1 MEEKVMKDCKVL
13 ALCSQKGG
21 VGKTTSCVNLAV
33 GLAKAGK
40 KVLVIDNDP
49 QGSMTASLGYHNP
62 DELPITLAT
71 ILTKIVEDELFENTL
86 GILHHQEGIDLI
98 PANIELSG
106 MEVSLVNIMSRELVL
121 KGYSQEQCAASMQVA
136 RTTVQRIYEI
146 ARKKI
151 ADALIDGHP
160 LKIEGGDF
168 RICDGQSGNCSFGG
182 CYKQEIYKKY
192 AAEKGEGI
200 MRIAVTYEN
209 GQIFQHFGHTETF
222 KIYDVEE
229 GKVVHSEVVDTN
241 GSGHGALAGVLNALN
256 ADVLI
261 CGGIGGGAQ
270 TALAAA
276 GIKLFGGVSGDADE
290 AVEAFINETLEYNP
304 DVKCSHH
311 EHNHGEG
318 HTCGEH
324 GCGSHSC
331 H

>member
-1 MEEKVMKDCKVL
+1 MPRPVKCRKVCHFPQILEFLPADDTEKKTPIVL
-13 ALCSQKGG
+13 T
-21 VGKTTSCVNLAV
+21 V
-33 GLAKAGK
+33 
-40 KVLVIDNDP
+40 
-49 QGSMTASLGYHNP
+49 
-62 DELPITLAT
+62 DEYET
-71 ILTKIVEDELFENTL
+71 IRLLDKN
-86 GILHHQEGIDLI
+86 
-98 PANIELSG
+98 
-106 MEVSLVNIMSRELVL
+106 
-121 KGYSQEQCAASMQVA
+121 GYSQEQCAASMQIA

-160 LKIEGGDF
+160 LRIEGGDF
-168 RICDGQSGNCSFGG
+168 RICDGQSSNCRFGG

-192 AAEKGEGI
+192 AEEKGEGI

-241 GSGHGALAGVLNALN
+241 GSGHGALAGVLKALN

-290 AVEAFINETLEYNP
+290 AVEAFINETLDYNP

>member
-1 MEEKVMKDCKVL
+1 MPFIGLLYKKARKEQFMPRPVKCRKVCHFPQILEFLPADDTEKKTPIVL
-13 ALCSQKGG
+13 T
-21 VGKTTSCVNLAV
+21 V
-33 GLAKAGK
+33 
-40 KVLVIDNDP
+40 
-49 QGSMTASLGYHNP
+49 
-62 DELPITLAT
+62 DEYET
-71 ILTKIVEDELFENTL
+71 IRLLDK
-86 GILHHQEGIDLI
+86 
-98 PANIELSG
+98 
-106 MEVSLVNIMSRELVL
+106 
-121 KGYSQEQCAASMQVA
+121 KGYSQEQCAESMQIA

-160 LKIEGGDF
+160 LRIEGGDF
-168 RICDGQSGNCSFGG
+168 RICDGQSSNCSFGG

-192 AAEKGEGI
+192 AEEKGEGI

-290 AVEAFINETLEYNP
+290 AVEAFINETLDYNP

-311 EHNHGEG
+311 EHSHGEG